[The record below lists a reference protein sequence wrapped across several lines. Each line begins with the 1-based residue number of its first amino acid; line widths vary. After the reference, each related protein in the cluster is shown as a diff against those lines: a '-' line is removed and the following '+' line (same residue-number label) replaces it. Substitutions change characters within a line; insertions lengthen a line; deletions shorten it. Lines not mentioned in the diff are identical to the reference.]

1 MPRTTEPDPI
11 NRLRRGLEIKA
22 AHATGETWAS
32 VARRYGISES
42 QARRSAKAAAE
53 VIEVVGVFDQHD
65 ARALMARILAVQV
78 TALDRLEGVFAG
90 DPAESSVVNGVRA
103 VSTLADSSWRL
114 FARLGILPA
123 DGRKLA
129 LDDEAR
135 QVVEA
140 LVRVAA
146 DCGIDSSDL
155 QRRLSQ
161 ESSLTAI
168 PGILEMAA

>member
-1 MPRTTEPDPI
+1 MPRTSEPDPI

-90 DPAESSVVNGVRA
+90 DPSESAVINGVRA

-114 FARLGILPA
+114 FARLGVLPM
-123 DGRKLA
+123 DGRKFV

-135 QVVEA
+135 EVTEA

-146 DCGIDSSDL
+146 DCGIDTTAL
-155 QRRLSQ
+155 RRRLSE
-161 ESSLTAI
+161 ESSLAAI
-168 PGILEMAA
+168 PGILELAA